1 MESADED
8 ISVKQYR
15 HQLVQQLPDDGKMNQ
30 KVFCEDMIER
40 FEATS
45 FSVMKPSFIF
55 MEM

>member
-1 MESADED
+1 MDMVEEE

-30 KVFCEDMIER
+30 KVFCGDMIER